1 MDKFGTTFQQSRRKF
16 FSIYRRK
23 LGLDMFPFVSVA
35 EIFTVARET
44 RALHY
49 IQKSERFRT
58 VSVQNRQ
65 KTVEKPLFFELSD
78 MREKIGLELL
88 HVNK

>member
-1 MDKFGTTFQQSRRKF
+1 
-16 FSIYRRK
+16 
-23 LGLDMFPFVSVA
+23 MFPFVSVA

-78 MREKIGLELL
+78 MREKKSDLNYSALIS
-88 HVNK
+88 KKFAT

>member
-1 MDKFGTTFQQSRRKF
+1 
-16 FSIYRRK
+16 
-23 LGLDMFPFVSVA
+23 MFPFVSVA

-49 IQKSERFRT
+49 IKKSERFRT

-78 MREKIGLELL
+78 MREKKIGLELL